1 LLSAPHKHYGSGMR
15 RGLLVAMLALGFAA
29 PAASAPPG
37 IVIQSPIK
45 EVQGFDAFD
54 VFGAVASGRAGEN
67 VTVEIKE
74 CGSVAPFHHVAGDV
88 TGNAGT
94 WTTKIG
100 LAATSQIRARWRGGV
115 SDSISVQVHPSMRLT
130 YKGPGRYFVW
140 VIANDWFDGRRAV
153 LERAHGTKWVPVKT
167 FTLHRVDSIGA
178 PSSTATVR
186 AHLKRGTTI
195 RAVLAKSEVGH
206 CYLAGIS
213 NPFKT

>member
-1 LLSAPHKHYGSGMR
+1 MR
-15 RGLLVAMLALGFAA
+15 RGLLVAMLALAFAA
-29 PAASAPPG
+29 PVASAPPG
-37 IVIQSPIK
+37 IVIQSHIK

-54 VFGAVASGRAGEN
+54 VFGAVASGRAGED
-67 VTVEIKE
+67 VTVAIKE

-88 TGNAGT
+88 TGNAGS

-130 YKGPGRYFVW
+130 FKGPGRYFVW

-153 LERAHGTKWVPVKT
+153 LERAVGTKWVRVKT

-206 CYLAGIS
+206 CYLAGFS